1 MACIEKLKVINST
14 TGLNPLKA
22 APTPIPANPISVIGV
37 SMTLLSP
44 YFFHNP
50 RVTYTIKIFQ
60 LSTMQMYFYIDVDES
75 KLSLESLPCMLH
87 RIERLLLP

>member
-1 MACIEKLKVINST
+1 MACIEKLNVINST

-37 SMTLLSP
+37 SITRLSP

-50 RVTYTIKIFQ
+50 RVT
-60 LSTMQMYFYIDVDES
+60 
-75 KLSLESLPCMLH
+75 
-87 RIERLLLP
+87 